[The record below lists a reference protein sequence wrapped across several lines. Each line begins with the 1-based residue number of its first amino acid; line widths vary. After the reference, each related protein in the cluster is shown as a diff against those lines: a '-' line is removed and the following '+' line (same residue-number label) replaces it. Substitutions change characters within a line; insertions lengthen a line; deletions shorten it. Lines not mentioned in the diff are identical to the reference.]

1 MARMS
6 CFGLDELMKDI
17 ATEANN
23 MPEVAA
29 EMLEEG
35 GKVLADEVRRQM
47 DVYGVR
53 DTGTTA
59 ESIKVS
65 EVKEQDGIKFVEISP
80 RGRRKDSNHPKG
92 ERNAT
97 VAFVNEY
104 GTSNTPARPFMA
116 AAVKSAERPVA
127 EAMLRVW
134 ERSGKR

>member
-6 CFGLDELMKDI
+6 CLGLDELMKDI
-17 ATEANN
+17 STEANN

-59 ESIKVS
+59 ESI
-65 EVKEQDGIKFVEISP
+65 
-80 RGRRKDSNHPKG
+80 
-92 ERNAT
+92 
-97 VAFVNEY
+97 
-104 GTSNTPARPFMA
+104 
-116 AAVKSAERPVA
+116 
-127 EAMLRVW
+127 
-134 ERSGKR
+134 